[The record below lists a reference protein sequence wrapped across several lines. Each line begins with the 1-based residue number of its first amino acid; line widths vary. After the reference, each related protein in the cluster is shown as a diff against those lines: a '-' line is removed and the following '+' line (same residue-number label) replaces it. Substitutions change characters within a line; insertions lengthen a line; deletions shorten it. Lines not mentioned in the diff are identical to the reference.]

1 MVTPVTLPKL
11 GYEME
16 QATLAA
22 WLKQPGDRV
31 AIGEVI
37 AEIETDKA
45 IVELEAEADGTLLAI
60 VAEAGAIVPVGAS
73 RGVPGRARR
82 ASASVLR
89 DTGVRGI
96 RPTQRPAAPES
107 SMRAGYPPRAPGA
120 DGRIELGR
128 MGEAIAR
135 RTERTAA
142 EAPMFHLTVR
152 VDMTE
157 ALELRRELR
166 ARDQAR
172 VSVNDMII
180 KACAIAL
187 LAHPVYNSTF
197 EGDHLRVRDRV
208 SIGIAVALP
217 GGLAVPA
224 VPDCDRKSLA
234 EIAAAAKDLTDRAK
248 SGKLRPDEYTGTF
261 SVSNLG
267 MFQVDAFNA
276 IIVSPQVGVLAV
288 GSISPTPVVK
298 GGEVVVRQMMSA
310 TLTTDHRA
318 AHGAEAAQFTGEIK
332 RLLEEPRLLLD

>member
-22 WLKQPGDRV
+22 WLKQPGDMV
-31 AIGEVI
+31 ALGEVI

-60 VAEAGAIVPVGAS
+60 AAEVGAIVPVGMAIAYL
-73 RGVPGRARR
+73 GEPGEQPPAFVARQ
-82 ASASVLR
+82 ASAGPSA
-89 DTGVRGI
+89 
-96 RPTQRPAAPES
+96 QRPAAPES

-152 VDMTE
+152 VDMTD

-197 EGDHLRVRDRV
+197 EGDHLRVRDRI

-248 SGKLRPDEYTGTF
+248 SGKLRQDEYTGTF

-310 TLTTDHRA
+310 TLTTYHRA

>member
-1 MVTPVTLPKL
+1 MVTSVTLPKL

-60 VAEAGAIVPVGAS
+60 AAEAGAIVPVGAVVAYL
-73 RGVPGRARR
+73 GEPGEQAP
-82 ASASVLR
+82 AFSA
-89 DTGVRGI
+89 I
-96 RPTQRPAAPES
+96 RPSGNPPTQRPASPES
-107 SMRAGYPPRAPGA
+107 SMRAGYPPRAPDA

-152 VDMTE
+152 VDMTD

-166 ARDQAR
+166 ARDQTR

-197 EGDHLRVRDRV
+197 EGDHLRVQDRL

-224 VPDCDRKSLA
+224 VPDCDHKSLA
-234 EIAAAAKDLTDRAK
+234 EIAAAARDVTDRAK
-248 SGKLRPDEYTGTF
+248 SGKLRQDEYTGTF

-288 GSISPTPVVK
+288 GSITPTPVVK

-318 AHGAEAAQFTGEIK
+318 AHGAETAQFAGEIK
-332 RLLEEPRLLLD
+332 RLLEEPRSLLA

>member
-22 WLKQPGDRV
+22 WLKQPGDMV
-31 AIGEVI
+31 TLGEVI

-60 VAEAGAIVPVGAS
+60 AAEVGAIVPVGAAIAYL
-73 RGVPGRARR
+73 GEPGEQTPAFPTIR
-82 ASASVLR
+82 AS
-89 DTGVRGI
+89 GNQ
-96 RPTQRPAAPES
+96 PTQFPAAPES

-234 EIAAAAKDLTDRAK
+234 EIAAAARDLTDRAK

-261 SVSNLG
+261 SISNLG

>member
-60 VAEAGAIVPVGAS
+60 VAEAGAIVPVGATVAYL
-73 RGVPGRARR
+73 GEPGEQAPAFSAIR
-82 ASASVLR
+82 ASAGPSA
-89 DTGVRGI
+89 
-96 RPTQRPAAPES
+96 QRPAAPES

-267 MFQVDAFNA
+267 MFQVDAFHA

>member
-22 WLKQPGDRV
+22 WLKQPGDRIS
-31 AIGEVI
+31 IGEVI

-45 IVELEAEADGTLLAI
+45 IVELETEADGTLLAI
-60 VAEAGAIVPVGAS
+60 AAEAGSIVPVGAVVAYL
-73 RGVPGRARR
+73 GEPGEQTPAFPAMW
-82 ASASVLR
+82 AS
-89 DTGVRGI
+89 GNP
-96 RPTQRPAAPES
+96 PTQRPAAPES
-107 SMRAGYPPRAPGA
+107 SMRAGYPPRAPDA
-120 DGRIELGR
+120 DGRIKLGR

-197 EGDHLRVRDRV
+197 EGDHLRVQDRV
-208 SIGIAVALP
+208 NIGIAVALP

-234 EIAAAAKDLTDRAK
+234 EIAAAARDVTDRAK
-248 SGKLRPDEYTGTF
+248 SGKLRQDEYTGTF

-288 GSISPTPVVK
+288 GSITPTPVVK
-298 GGEVVVRQMMSA
+298 GGDVVVRQMMSA

-318 AHGAEAAQFTGEIK
+318 AHGTEAAQFTGEIK
-332 RLLEEPRLLLD
+332 RLLEEPRSLLA

>member
-16 QATLAA
+16 QAVLAA
-22 WLKQPGDRV
+22 WLKQPGDQV
-31 AIGEVI
+31 AVGEVI

-45 IVELEAEADGTLLAI
+45 IVELETEVGGTLLAI
-60 VAEAGAIVPVGAS
+60 AAEAGAIVQVGAAVAYV
-73 RGVPGRARR
+73 GEPGEQTPAFATIR
-82 ASASVLR
+82 ASG
-89 DTGVRGI
+89 DP
-96 RPTQRPAAPES
+96 PTPRPAVSES
-107 SMRAGYPPRAPGA
+107 SMRAGYPPRVPGA
-120 DGRIELGR
+120 DDRIELGR

-152 VDMTE
+152 VDMTD

-166 ARDQAR
+166 ARDQIR
-172 VSVNDMII
+172 VSVNDMVL

-197 EGDHLRVRDRV
+197 EGDHLRVQDHV
-208 SIGIAVALP
+208 SIGVAVALP

-234 EIAAAAKDLTDRAK
+234 EIAVAARDLTDRAK
-248 SGKLRPDEYTGTF
+248 SGKLRQDEYTGTF

-288 GSISPTPVVK
+288 GSITPIPVVR
-298 GGEVVVRQMMSA
+298 GSEVVVRQMMSA

-318 AHGAEAAQFTGEIK
+318 AHGAEAAQFAGEIK
-332 RLLEEPRLLLD
+332 RLLEEPRSLLD